1 MHALFRLALPFQAT
15 VAAYVLLQLA
25 DLIYRD
31 LSSPLRKLLGPKSTS
46 YIFGNASEMEVRLVL
61 YAHRS

>member
-1 MHALFRLALPFQAT
+1 MHALFRLALPFLAT